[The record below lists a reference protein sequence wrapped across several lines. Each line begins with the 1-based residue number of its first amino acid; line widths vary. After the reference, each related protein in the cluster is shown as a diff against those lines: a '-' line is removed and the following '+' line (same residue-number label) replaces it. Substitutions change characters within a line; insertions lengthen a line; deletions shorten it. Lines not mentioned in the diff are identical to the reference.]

1 MVTLPFAPAASAFL
15 TAVDVLAISS
25 QSAFEDLIMP
35 GVAAQVRETLARVDT
50 LERDI
55 AAKLAQ
61 VSALQAELAVK
72 STIAARALADLEV
85 TRRDFLFTAGI
96 VSPALFL
103 GTEIPGFPSSPSAVP
118 IPSNVPID
126 DAMAELIIENDKR
139 YAIRKD

>member
-61 VSALQAELAVK
+61 VSALQAELAAVR
-72 STIAARALADLEV
+72 ARVELERAQPRKRERRVLA
-85 TRRDFLFTAGI
+85 RS
-96 VSPALFL
+96 VSSMSDE
-103 GTEIPGFPSSPSAVP
+103 GEG
-118 IPSNVPID
+118 
-126 DAMAELIIENDKR
+126 
-139 YAIRKD
+139 